1 LRLSLRLREYT
12 FVLSTPCSVPFT
24 HLHSHFLRSQH
35 MHVYCQFAVDKRQAF
50 FQQVLVSSLNVT
62 SNVLATSQRCNL
74 STLLTLM
81 CVQTV
86 SCCLSPVDCCPE
98 GQFCCNAECLSD
110 DLLPYIDCLLVR
122 THNHAPHIPSPPP
135 PAPQPV
141 CNAALISCL
150 TSC

>member
-1 LRLSLRLREYT
+1 LRLSLRPREYT
-12 FVLSTPCSVPFT
+12 CVLSAPFPVPFIQFNS
-24 HLHSHFLRSQH
+24 HSLRSH
-35 MHVYCQFAVDKRQAF
+35 LVRVYCQFAVSKRKAS
-50 FQQVLVSSLNVT
+50 FQQVLPSSLNVT
-62 SNVLATSQRCNL
+62 SNVVVTSHRCNL

-81 CVQTV
+81 YVQTV
-86 SCCLSPVDCCPE
+86 SCCLPPVDCCPE

-110 DLLPYIDCLLVR
+110 DLLPYIDCPLVR
-122 THNHAPHIPSPPP
+122 THNHAPNTPT